1 MIDFPCAVHL
11 DDYNDIKIA
20 VNAENLI
27 ELRGLGYI
35 TSSEWYAKNLGII
48 DANEAED
55 SPRRGRKPKEKL
67 VQPD

>member
-20 VNAENLI
+20 TDEAHLQ
-27 ELRGLGYI
+27 ELRDLGYI
-35 TSSEWYAKNLGII
+35 TSAEWYAKNLGII
-48 DANEAED
+48 DSNEAD
-55 SPRRGRKPKEKL
+55 DLPKRGRKPKDKL